1 MLEIVNS
8 GSLPAHGWRVTITSP
23 SEAGQPGKLCSKS
36 GTPARWGEQPGEDE
50 QELPDGRRNTILV
63 RRRRRRRTTE
73 RATSPSGA
81 LGRVTQGEPVK
92 ARYELLAERMDPL
105 AGTLVI
111 RHLSGPNAE
120 VVIEP

>member
-1 MLEIVNS
+1 LQTPYHRTS
-8 GSLPAHGWRVTITSP
+8 HFPFGSF
-23 SEAGQPGKLCSKS
+23 GQSYP
-36 GTPARWGEQPGEDE
+36 
-50 QELPDGRRNTILV
+50 RR
-63 RRRRRRRTTE
+63 
-73 RATSPSGA
+73 A
-81 LGRVTQGEPVK
+81 VK

>member
-1 MLEIVNS
+1 
-8 GSLPAHGWRVTITSP
+8 
-23 SEAGQPGKLCSKS
+23 
-36 GTPARWGEQPGEDE
+36 
-50 QELPDGRRNTILV
+50 
-63 RRRRRRRTTE
+63 
-73 RATSPSGA
+73 

-105 AGTLVI
+105 AGTIVI